1 MHILTRIG
9 RTSLSLLFPQRC
21 LLCGG
26 GIEDGAAGVCTCC
39 ADGVL
44 EQCGGAACPMCG
56 ETVGP
61 HGVHEG
67 RCRRCR
73 HRRPPIAG
81 TVRVGRYDGTLGQLI
96 KAYKYHDRVELEPL
110 LGGWLEAAIV
120 EAPWFSRVEA
130 VVSVPTHWKHRIGRP
145 FYAADALASH
155 IAHISSLPHLPL
167 LRRTRAGPHQI
178 GLSFAERAKNVR
190 GAFALRRG
198 VSMRDARLL
207 LIDDVK
213 TTGATIKECAK
224 ALRRGGASEVYAAV
238 VVQAGFD
245 DPKGEAISVI

>member
-1 MHILTRIG
+1 M
-9 RTSLSLLFPQRC
+9 
-21 LLCGG
+21 
-26 GIEDGAAGVCTCC
+26 
-39 ADGVL
+39 
-44 EQCGGAACPMCG
+44 
-56 ETVGP
+56 
-61 HGVHEG
+61 
-67 RCRRCR
+67 
-73 HRRPPIAG
+73 
-81 TVRVGRYDGTLGQLI
+81 RVGRYDGTLGQLI

-145 FYAADALASH
+145 FYAADALAYY

-178 GLSFAERAKNVR
+178 GLSFAERADNVR

-198 VSMRDARLL
+198 VSLRDACLL

-224 ALRRGGASEVYAAV
+224 VLRHGGASEVYAAV
-238 VVQAGFD
+238 VVQAGFG
-245 DPKGEAISVI
+245 DPAGGPISAI